1 MPEHPPPESLIQLF
15 LGILLIRKKIILSFP
30 DNSYMQSELQTIAV
44 MRADFLCVFVECRGG
59 KRDSYLLDNAD
70 KLQIVHFKHF
80 SQSRQFFIS
89 FSYT

>member
-1 MPEHPPPESLIQLF
+1 
-15 LGILLIRKKIILSFP
+15 
-30 DNSYMQSELQTIAV
+30 MQSELQTIAV
-44 MRADFLCVFVECRGG
+44 MRADFLRVFVECRGG

>member
-1 MPEHPPPESLIQLF
+1 MF
-15 LGILLIRKKIILSFP
+15 LGILLIRKKIILSFLYA

-44 MRADFLCVFVECRGG
+44 MRADFLRVFVECRGG